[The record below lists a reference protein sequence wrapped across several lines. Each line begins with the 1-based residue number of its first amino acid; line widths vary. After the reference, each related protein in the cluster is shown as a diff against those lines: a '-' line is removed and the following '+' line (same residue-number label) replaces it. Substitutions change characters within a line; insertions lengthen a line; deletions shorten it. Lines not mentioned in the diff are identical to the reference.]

1 MRRVLRKFR
10 KWNCVDDP
18 FRDVSGRKKLFRST
32 DTKVWVIVL
41 AVGIPCAAIYTHSIQ
56 ILTELVNARVD
67 WFLDELLQK
76 WRREQA
82 KEYQFR
88 LCGVR

>member
-1 MRRVLRKFR
+1 MVYSHLDGYNKRRISELLYA
-10 KWNCVDDP
+10 
-18 FRDVSGRKKLFRST
+18 SYAQG
-32 DTKVWVIVL
+32 IVL
-41 AVGIPCAAIYTHSIQ
+41 LSEFLVQRFYTQ